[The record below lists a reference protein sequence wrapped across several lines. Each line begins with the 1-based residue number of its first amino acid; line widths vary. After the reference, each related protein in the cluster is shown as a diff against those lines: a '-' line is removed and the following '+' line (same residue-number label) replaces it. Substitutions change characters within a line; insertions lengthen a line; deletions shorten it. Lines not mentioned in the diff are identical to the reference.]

1 MTCVSSGQGVAMVR
15 LGSGLCFSLRLV
27 GGQSSCGLAD
37 SRYLLV
43 GGHHVDGS
51 FVLRYTDVM
60 ARPRGRT
67 KPARLTVNLDR
78 PTYLSL
84 VELAKREDV
93 SVSWV
98 VRRAIEVLLA
108 SDREAP
114 VAPALGSRDGGGNRA
129 GSGEMA
135 P

>member
-1 MTCVSSGQGVAMVR
+1 MHSVLRVAWGSHSTLVPSRRRGSVEVS
-15 LGSGLCFSLRLV
+15 
-27 GGQSSCGLAD
+27 D
-37 SRYLLV
+37 HSRHGRV
-43 GGHHVDGS
+43 KHHVVCS
-51 FVLRYTDVM
+51 FVLHYTDDM

-78 PTYLSL
+78 PTYRSL
-84 VELAKREDV
+84 VELARREDV

-98 VRRAIEVLLA
+98 VRRAIEGLLTR
-108 SDREAP
+108 DRATP
-114 VAPALGSRDGGGNRA
+114 VAPVLGAPRGDGNRA